1 MRSTSVNNCQI
12 HFGCYNATNNK
23 AWRCLGQLGVAWVH
37 LGHIK
42 YISIYG
48 ACLACSKVDR

>member
-12 HFGCYNATNNK
+12 YFGCYNATNNK
-23 AWRCLGQLGVAWVH
+23 AWCCMGQLRIAWVH

-42 YISIYG
+42 YIGTYG
-48 ACLACSKVDR
+48 AQIAFSKVDR